1 MPVVEWPIN
10 KLPVKF
16 VPASL
21 PGILYVSAKVITPAF
36 ESVASPEGV
45 TCVETPEL
53 LPKRILPLANSKPKS
68 VLNVEGEF
76 KSNEPNVKS
85 SNSSAAVGATAN
97 VICELLVFVKSVSST
112 S

>member
-1 MPVVEWPIN
+1 M
-10 KLPVKF
+10 
-16 VPASL
+16 
-21 PGILYVSAKVITPAF
+21 SAKVITPAF

-76 KSNEPNVKS
+76 KSNEPTLTIPS
-85 SNSSAAVGATAN
+85 LT
-97 VICELLVFVKSVSST
+97 IFEILLLYLVET
-112 S
+112 GM